1 MKNLTIISSL
11 LLIALG
17 LFGYFGWQ
25 TIGASTQSPTAL
37 IPTVVGVL
45 MLLGGIIAI
54 KRHAL
59 GAHISVTFA
68 ALGALAALGRLIP
81 QGLKNGFSFQGSN
94 LLLLIMAVICVF
106 YTVMAVRSF
115 IAARSARK

>member
-17 LFGYFGWQ
+17 IFGYFGWE
-25 TIGASTQSPTAL
+25 TIGATTQSKTAL
-37 IPTVVGVL
+37 IPTYVGIA
-45 MLLGGIIAI
+45 MLIGGLIAI
-54 KRHAL
+54 KKHAL

-81 QGLKNGFSFQGSN
+81 QGLKNGFSFQGAG
-94 LLLLIMAVICVF
+94 LLLWIMAAICLF
-106 YTVMAVRSF
+106 YTIMAVRSF
-115 IAARSARK
+115 IAARRARK

>member
-17 LFGYFGWQ
+17 LFGYFGGEI
-25 TIGASTQSPTAL
+25 IGVAPYAITAL
-37 IPTVVGVL
+37 IPTWVGLL
-45 MLLGGIIAI
+45 MLIGGLIAI

-81 QGLKNGFSFQGSN
+81 QALKNGFSFQGAG
-94 LLLLIMAVICVF
+94 LLLLVMAVICVF
-106 YTVMAVRSF
+106 YTIMAVRSF
-115 IAARSARK
+115 IAARRARK